1 MGYSC
6 KGTCY
11 AACYGCSDMCAFS
24 AGEHPYGYSIMGGTS
39 GVSNETPDTNNEK
52 IKNIPTE
59 CRSCGAQAEVS
70 QMGFLF
76 IKKCPYCGR
85 KEVISI

>member
-6 KGTCY
+6 EGTCY
-11 AACYGCSDMCAFS
+11 AACTDMCAFS

-52 IKNIPTE
+52 IKNIQTE
-59 CRSCGAQAEVS
+59 CSSCGAQAEIS

-76 IKKCPYCGR
+76 IKNAHIAEEK
-85 KEVISI
+85 K